1 MPAMQVAEIKK
12 RAEPVLRSFGIKR
25 AAVFGSAARGEDR
38 PDSDVDLLIAFG
50 KPTGMIEYMRFLYEM
65 ERILQKKVDV
75 VTEKSVNKFVRPHV
89 ERDLVTI
96 YEAR

>member
-25 AAVFGSAARGEDR
+25 AAVFGSGARGEDR